1 MTPRRV
7 WAVALWAACALA
19 LAAPAGAP
27 AHAILTHTTPHQDAA
42 VARAPAAVQLDFN
55 EAVEAPVGAVRVFDR
70 AGARVDAG
78 NLRHPG
84 GKRRSVAVDLR
95 GDLGRG
101 VYTATYRVVSA
112 DGHPVSGG
120 FAFGVGEQVSAAR
133 GGPAVADLLAA
144 SDAGPAV
151 EGAYGMA
158 RGLHYAALLLLVG
171 AGFFAAFVAR
181 PWPVRLL
188 AGAACL
194 GAVAALAALLLQGAL
209 ATGAGLGGLLGAET
223 IEAAAATR
231 AGEAWGIRAG
241 AWAVALALLVALPG
255 RDASRPRAAALALA
269 LPAAVLVAS
278 LPYGGH
284 AGTQSPR
291 AVLVPADVVHVLAAG
306 AWLGGLV
313 LLLALFWPRHGA
325 APADGAAE
333 ATARF
338 SRLALPAIVTLV
350 VAGLVQ
356 AWFYLGSVGALVSS
370 SYGWA
375 LLAKLVLLAGV
386 VALAAGNRRRAAAL
400 ARGTGGA
407 AGAGGTGGAAGTAR
421 ALRRAMAAEVALAAL
436 VLAATATLV
445 RATPPATERSGP
457 VVRELDVG
465 PLRLQMDVEP
475 AVAGPNDWHLY
486 FFDRRTGAQVDR
498 VKEVRVRLTQ
508 PEKGI
513 GPLVLTIP
521 RKDVAHYELL
531 GSAAMGVPGT
541 WRAQV
546 DVRVSEFDQYTART
560 ELDVRSR

>member
-1 MTPRRV
+1 VTPRRV
-7 WAVALWAACALA
+7 WAGALWAACALA
-19 LAAPAGAP
+19 LAAPAGAS

-84 GKRRSVAVDLR
+84 GRRRSVAVDLR

-120 FAFGVGEQVSAAR
+120 FAFGVGEQVSVAR

-151 EGAYGMA
+151 EGAYGVA

-209 ATGAGLGGLLGAET
+209 ATGAGLGGLLSAET
-223 IEAAAATR
+223 IEAATATR

-241 AWAVALALLVALPG
+241 AWAAALALLVALPG
-255 RDASRPRAAALALA
+255 GDACRPRARTLALA

-284 AGTQSPR
+284 AGTQSPQ

-350 VAGLVQ
+350 AAGLVQ

-370 SYGWA
+370 TYGWA

-400 ARGTGGA
+400 VRGA
-407 AGAGGTGGAAGTAR
+407 AGAAGAAGTAR

-531 GSAAMGVPGT
+531 GAAAMGVPGT

-546 DVRVSEFDQYTART
+546 DVRLSEFDQYTART
-560 ELDVRSR
+560 EFDVRSR